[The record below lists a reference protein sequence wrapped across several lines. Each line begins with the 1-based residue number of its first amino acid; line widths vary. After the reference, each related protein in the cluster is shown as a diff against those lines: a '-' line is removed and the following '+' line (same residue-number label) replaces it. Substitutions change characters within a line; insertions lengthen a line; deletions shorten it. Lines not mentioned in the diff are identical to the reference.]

1 MVISLIISL
10 IDVAVFPLWKIVI
23 VSNIVIQKIAIF
35 IADERIPPA
44 KVLNSL
50 IFIKS
55 KTTD

>member
-10 IDVAVFPLWKIVI
+10 IDVAAFPLWKIVI
-23 VSNIVIQKIAIF
+23 VSNIAIQKIANF
-35 IADERIPPA
+35 ITDERIPPA
-44 KVLNSL
+44 KILNSL